1 VLRSL
6 YAPPTRVPLDGVPLH
21 IVPRGHHRQ
30 PCFFAEEDYH
40 CYLHWLG
47 AARGKFGGALHADV
61 LITNPLHLL
70 LTSKKAAAVPQLII
84 SLEQRYV
91 QYINRSY

>member
-1 VLRSL
+1 MVSRCIS
-6 YAPPTRVPLDGVPLH
+6 YRAAIIANRVFL
-21 IVPRGHHRQ
+21 PRKTTTATCTGWEQR
-30 PCFFAEEDYH
+30 AVSS
-40 CYLHWLG
+40 
-47 AARGKFGGALHADV
+47 GGALHADV